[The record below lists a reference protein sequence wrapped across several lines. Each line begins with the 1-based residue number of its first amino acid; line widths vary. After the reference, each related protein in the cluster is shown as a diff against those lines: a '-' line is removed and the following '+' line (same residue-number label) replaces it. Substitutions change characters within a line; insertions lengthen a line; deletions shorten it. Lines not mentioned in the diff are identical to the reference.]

1 MHPTV
6 RRDAAIQLRV
16 QQTSQTAA
24 EMEIALHENLEQ
36 NSFKQKGVTNGILET
51 NRLPSIQHHLGTCLM
66 KASWF
71 AIAPKG
77 KTSLIIVDSSNHKGW
92 DKLSGI

>member
-16 QQTSQTAA
+16 QQTFQTAA

-51 NRLPSIQHHLGTCLM
+51 NRLPSGTCLM